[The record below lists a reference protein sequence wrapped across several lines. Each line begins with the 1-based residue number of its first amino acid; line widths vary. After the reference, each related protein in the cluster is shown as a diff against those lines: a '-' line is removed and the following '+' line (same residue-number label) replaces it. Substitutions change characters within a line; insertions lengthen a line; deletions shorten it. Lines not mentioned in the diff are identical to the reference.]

1 MSSPVIDAISTD
13 PADQLIICDIL
24 RLPQPWHEAFM
35 MKEENISL
43 FLRNILLVFFD
54 RFLLLWTSKQT
65 NILQIFIPQA
75 FTCATFLDGNT
86 IGIRTLQDFFFWELI
101 HF

>member
-35 MKEENISL
+35 MKEENNS
-43 FLRNILLVFFD
+43 FF
-54 RFLLLWTSKQT
+54 
-65 NILQIFIPQA
+65 
-75 FTCATFLDGNT
+75 
-86 IGIRTLQDFFFWELI
+86 
-101 HF
+101 